1 MQHLEIF
8 VIFVIQKVGRDDT
21 ILSIFAIAVR
31 TENVKLYTDVWEA
44 MGDQSRP
51 DSNVQMQCVL
61 DPQQVCDAYAFLCI
75 FV

>member
-31 TENVKLYTDVWEA
+31 TENVKLYTDAWEA
-44 MGDQSRP
+44 MGDQSR
-51 DSNVQMQCVL
+51 QFVL
-61 DPQQVCDAYAFLCI
+61 DPRQVCDAYALLCI